1 MTSLASVIHYKGR
14 SIAVQVNETALNALL
29 RAGIDV
35 PFSCKSGA
43 CHTCMSKCLE
53 GVLPERAQ
61 RGLADDL
68 IAKHYFLPCICKPVG
83 DIWMCEIEVNDL
95 FEPASTDVAGVC
107 SASPALV
114 KAGELTEIPY
124 PKPAPTIW
132 MTLTEPVDKVRQVL
146 EDFYAAV
153 YADPALAPFFERIT
167 QDRVTGKQYSFLKQ
181 CFTGEKVYMGDRP
194 RNAHHWMVI
203 SDELMDHRQALMH
216 AALVANGLT
225 AEQIAHWVR
234 IEEHF
239 RTDIVKSEVWPKR
252 IGDKEL
258 FTEGFAQ
265 EILLEATVCDH
276 CGAEIAAHTLVTY
289 HRRLGQVSCSVCA
302 SGLVVTP

>member
-1 MTSLASVIHYKGR
+1 MTGSAPLIHCEGR
-14 SIAVQVNETALNALL
+14 SIAVQANETVLNALL

-35 PFSCKSGA
+35 PFSCKSGV
-43 CHTCMSKCLE
+43 CHTCMSQCLG

-61 RGLADDL
+61 RGLTDDL

-83 DIWMCEIEVNDL
+83 DIWMGEIEVNDL
-95 FEPASTDVAGVC
+95 FE
-107 SASPALV
+107 SASEDAAHVCHAPPAPV
-114 KAGELTEIPY
+114 KTCEFTETPY
-124 PKPAPTIW
+124 PEPAPWLW
-132 MTLTEPVDKVRQVL
+132 MALTEPVDKVRKVL

-181 CFTGEKVYMGDRP
+181 CLTGEKIYMGDRP

-216 AALVANGLT
+216 TALVANGLT
-225 AEQIAHWVR
+225 EEQISHWVR

-239 RTDIVKSEVWPKR
+239 RADIVKSEVWPKR
-252 IGDKEL
+252 IGDEEL
-258 FTEGFAQ
+258 STEGFAQ
-265 EILLEATVCDH
+265 EILLDATVCDH

-289 HRRLGQVSCSVCA
+289 HRRLGQVSCSACA